1 VEWLKSGQRT
11 VQERNLRRKWDNLPL
26 GVVKAFLGALRGV
39 IQARQQL
46 APHAGVHLLHQGR
59 QDREGL
65 TFMQGVVKV
74 YDPVTGTGS
83 ILLDDMSEV
92 YLRPGS
98 LEGSMF
104 RMLRQGQRILF
115 EIDEDEGERYA
126 RDLRFGS
133 DGY

>member
-1 VEWLKSGQRT
+1 
-11 VQERNLRRKWDNLPL
+11 
-26 GVVKAFLGALRGV
+26 
-39 IQARQQL
+39 
-46 APHAGVHLLHQGR
+46 
-59 QDREGL
+59 
-65 TFMQGVVKV
+65 MQGVVKV

-83 ILLDDMSEV
+83 IVLDDMSEV

-115 EIDEDEGERYA
+115 EVDQEDGDRYA

>member
-1 VEWLKSGQRT
+1 
-11 VQERNLRRKWDNLPL
+11 
-26 GVVKAFLGALRGV
+26 
-39 IQARQQL
+39 
-46 APHAGVHLLHQGR
+46 
-59 QDREGL
+59 
-65 TFMQGVVKV
+65 MQGVVKV

-83 ILLDDMSEV
+83 ILLNDMSEV

-115 EIDEDEGERYA
+115 EVDEEDGDRYA